1 MQPIAGGD
9 RGPHNQVPWNIVQP
23 YLESTILLI
32 GKVLRQPA
40 LREILQQVKD
50 AAKCTQSIQND
61 VTIIKNSVGLS
72 TAPHDATTH
81 KNQTTVTAYKDRTV
95 TVKLKDNGMIQRH
108 RTRPASWTK
117 QHIETAVRTNSVT
130 TPIKVVAAHQLKSG
144 DIQIVANTTAEAKM
158 LKENQGWIRS
168 LGENAEP
175 IVPTYGVI
183 VHGIPTNSLNIK
195 DQETTIQQML
205 ADNHTVIPSANICY
219 IGWLTKEAHLKRAS
233 LIVVEFIEPEMA
245 NAIIYTGMQQAPC
258 PSPGTGPSSSP
269 SHHQALGKRL
279 DADSG
284 GSGLTTGSA
293 VQQAQTA
300 TTSQAAPETITAP
313 TAPNPTV
320 EDSWATSEP
329 RVEFTVQPTID
340 PQLTTTEPAAATP
353 MAYPEEGVLGFSTQK
368 ADDWLQRIGLNNNW
382 LDEAQEDDSSPLTS
396 AVTTLARPKVE
407 SSRPDALGKLDQDR
421 EFVILGD
428 FNLHH
433 PLWSTRHQRGV
444 ARSQAEEL
452 LTVVET
458 FQLQLLTVP
467 GTITHRWKNGDST
480 IDLTSRRR
488 IWHRAQSIAR
498 LPSNWTDSDH
508 LPVDV
513 AIDWDFQPATS
524 IKKRLWAMMNVRL
537 LQEKVKERLPDER
550 KVGQLNNHAE
560 IDAYVGTIVKALG
573 DGINA

>member
-396 AVTTLARPKVE
+396 AVTTLARPK
-407 SSRPDALGKLDQDR
+407 LMYLDNPATQACFYINKRID
-421 EFVILGD
+421 
-428 FNLHH
+428 
-433 PLWSTRHQRGV
+433 PSTWQV
-444 ARSQAEEL
+444 SYISADIISLTIRSPNNDKHMHIWNVYNE
-452 LTVVET
+452 
-458 FQLQLLTVP
+458 LQLLTVP